1 MSPQWIK
8 CPFCE
13 NFWCWVHQKH
23 VHDCECPPIEE
34 MTFDPYAASEE
45 EE

>member
-1 MSPQWIK
+1 MSPRWIK
-8 CPFCE
+8 CPFCA

-34 MTFDPYAASEE
+34 MTFDPYATSAEE
-45 EE
+45 E